1 MKRIFKLLLP
11 VVVVTAMFYSCQK
24 EDVTPL
30 RPVAGEYLLPLTET
44 ADLRGHCHAYNKERL
59 RLLDGDSPYQEA
71 IVSNLQLG
79 KPIHVSPDM
88 ME

>member
-1 MKRIFKLLLP
+1 MALI
-11 VVVVTAMFYSCQK
+11 AMVFYSCQK
-24 EDVTPL
+24 EDITPL
-30 RPVAGEYLLPLTET
+30 RSAAGEYMLPLTET
-44 ADLRGHCHAYNKERL
+44 AVLRGHCHAYNKERL
-59 RLLDGDSPYQEA
+59 RLLDGVGPYQEA

>member
-1 MKRIFKLLLP
+1 MALI
-11 VVVVTAMFYSCQK
+11 AMVFYSCQK

-30 RPVAGEYLLPLTET
+30 RPSAVEYLLPLTET

-59 RLLDGDSPYQEA
+59 RLLDGDGPYQEA

>member
-1 MKRIFKLLLP
+1 MRRIISQLLSMALI
-11 VVVVTAMFYSCQK
+11 AMVFYSCQK

-59 RLLDGDSPYQEA
+59 RLLDGVGPYQEA